1 MLTIIRRLFFQNP
14 DEYIVVV
21 IDGSG
26 IPKML
31 YLEICILGGILSALG
46 KELHNT
52 PKSSI
57 SQAREV
63 IEDFFVNDGY
73 Q

>member
-1 MLTIIRRLFFQNP
+1 MHNQAAFFQNP
-14 DEYIVVV
+14 DEYMVVV

-31 YLEICILGGILSALG
+31 YLEICILGGILSTLG
-46 KELHNT
+46 KELHKT
-52 PKSSI
+52 PKYSN